1 MALPKISGKKL
12 QAAAIELAHQRGYIV
27 AHFTAVTDSR
37 GFSRTPVGA
46 DGKGFP
52 DLLLV
57 GKKVV
62 AIEVKGTGDSLRP
75 EQKVWLQAFEDA
87 GVETLVLTVRAYVD
101 GALEALL

>member
-1 MALPKISGKKL
+1 MSGKVL
-12 QAAAIELAHQRGYIV
+12 QKAAIELAHQRGYIV

-57 GKKVV
+57 GPKVV
-62 AIEVKGTGDSLRP
+62 AIEVKGDGDRMRP
-75 EQKVWLQAFEDA
+75 EQVVWLEAFAKA
-87 GVETLVLTVRAYVD
+87 GVDTLILTSKAYRA